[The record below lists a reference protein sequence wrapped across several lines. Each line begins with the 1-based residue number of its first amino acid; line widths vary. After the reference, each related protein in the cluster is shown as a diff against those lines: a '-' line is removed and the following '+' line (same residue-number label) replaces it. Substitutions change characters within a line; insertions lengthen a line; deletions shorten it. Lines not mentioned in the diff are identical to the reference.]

1 MAKIYG
7 NLERAQLEAL
17 TSDYAGALT
26 AAVWFRTDLTK
37 MMLSDGTNVRAML
50 RNDGFCVLGNSGT
63 AAENIRL
70 HRGAA
75 GVLQLVSGSDV
86 TAEGSLST
94 SLNQLSSRVENYAT
108 GSLPAAANAGR
119 LLWDTTVAFLKVD
132 TGAAIKTL
140 VTTDGVQVLTAK
152 DIDGGTASNTSR
164 LTVPKDTKTNLDALT
179 RKEAT
184 LVYDTAGQKLYFDN
198 GTLLKAV
205 GTGSGGSVNFITNGD
220 AEVDITGWT
229 TYADAAGVRPVDGTG
244 GSPTVTWTRS
254 TSSPLEG
261 DASFLLTKDA
271 ANRQGEGASYAFTVA
286 SAHFGKVC
294 SVTFDYTIVSG
305 TYSGGSP
312 TTDSDVIVY
321 LYRTDATARLIE
333 PVPFKLSGGVVGQS
347 YSHTALFQADAD
359 GGNDY
364 RLIFHVATTSASA
377 YVIKIDNVKISPI
390 AVSSGP
396 LLEALRPVSGVS
408 GSWTTNTTYTAFRAR
423 IGNMAYF
430 RVEVQCS
437 GAPDATPL
445 TIDLGG
451 LTIDPDL
458 ITNPAADATEV
469 FGNAKIIDDGTASYN
484 GNVTYNSPT
493 SVVVWAAHQL
503 GATYIGDSQVTETVP
518 FTFGAAD
525 RIVVEFAV
533 PVLGWAASSDII
545 SGGEGRV
552 VAARA
557 SLAAT
562 QSIADSTQVKV
573 NWDTEDYDTHAVMD
587 IATNDRWT
595 CPVAGKYTVK
605 SLIEF
610 SANATGQ
617 RAVTLYKNGSAY
629 AELGNIPQATA
640 GASARVGGSTDIDL
654 VAGDYLEIFVFQNS
668 GGSLS
673 IGTNGVQFSHI
684 SISRVAGPETIQA
697 GEKTLS
703 AYSRNSTQ
711 SIPNVTATVVDFD
724 DKVTDTHGAVTT
736 GASWKH
742 KVKVAGDYRAQ
753 AFVWWDGNA
762 TGSRDIQVYKNGS
775 LFRYIAHTSNPGANP
790 FGQGGDCVV
799 PCVSGD
805 EIQFVVQQSSG
816 GALNLGS
823 SPVDSHCSV
832 VLIK

>member
-7 NLERAQLEAL
+7 NLERAQLEAT

-37 MMLSDGTNVRAML
+37 VMLSDGTNVRAML

-70 HRGAA
+70 HRGSA

-94 SLNQLSSRVENYAT
+94 ALNQLSARVENYAT

-205 GTGSGGSVNFITNGD
+205 GTGSGGSVNLITNGD
-220 AEVDITGWT
+220 AEVDTTGWA

-254 TSSPLEG
+254 TSSPLDG

-271 ANRQGEGASYAFTVA
+271 ANRQGEGAAYTFSVPAA
-286 SAHFGKVC
+286 QRGKVC
-294 SVTFDYTIVSG
+294 TIKLDYQVLSG
-305 TYSGGSP
+305 TYAPG
-312 TTDSDVIVY
+312 DVTVY
-321 LYRTDATARLIE
+321 LYRVTSTARLIE
-333 PVPFKLSGGVVGQS
+333 PVPFELSGAVAGQP
-347 YSHTALFQADAD
+347 YSHTATFQTDSDASS
-359 GGNDY
+359 Y
-364 RLIFHVATTSASA
+364 RLIFHVSSTSASA
-377 YVIKIDNVKISPI
+377 YVLKIDNIAIAPQVVNVAPMISDWMEYTPTITGFGTVSAVDVYSRRVGDTLEVMGSFTAGTVAASTASISIGHAGVDGGVVADTTKIAANKAI
-390 AVSSGP
+390 LGHAAVDLNSANEFTWEIVYGTTSVVYIGKQTNGVP
-396 LLEALRPVSGVS
+396 AINVPV
-408 GSWTTNTTYTAFRAR
+408 N
-423 IGNMAYF
+423 
-430 RVEVQCS
+430 
-437 GAPDATPL
+437 
-445 TIDLGG
+445 
-451 LTIDPDL
+451 
-458 ITNPAADATEV
+458 
-469 FGNAKIIDDGTASYN
+469 GNAVAGN
-484 GNVTYNSPT
+484 GNV
-493 SVVVWAAHQL
+493 
-503 GATYIGDSQVTETVP
+503 VTFFFKIP
-518 FTFGAAD
+518 IA
-525 RIVVEFAV
+525 
-533 PVLGWAASSDII
+533 GWASASNVIG
-545 SGGEGRV
+545 GGEGRV

-573 NWDTEDYDTHAVMD
+573 DWDTEDYDTHAVLD

-640 GASARVGGSTDIDL
+640 GASARVGGATDIDL
-654 VAGDYLEIFVFQNS
+654 VAGDYLEIFVLQNS

-673 IGTNGVQFSHI
+673 IGTNGVQYSHM
-684 SISRVAGPETIQA
+684 SISRVAGPETVQA
-697 GEKTLS
+697 GEKVLS
-703 AYSRNSTQ
+703 AYSRNTTQ
-711 SIPNVTATVVDFD
+711 SIPNTTATVIDFD
-724 DKVTDTHGAVTT
+724 DVVSDTHGLVTT

-742 KVKVAGDYRAQ
+742 VVNVAGDYEAQ

-762 TGSRDIQVYKNGS
+762 TGSRDIRVYKNGS

-790 FGQGGDCVV
+790 FGQGGSCIV
-799 PCVSGD
+799 PCVAGD
-805 EIQFVVQQSSG
+805 EISFVTQQSSG
-816 GALNLGS
+816 GSLDLGS

-832 VLIK
+832 KLIK